1 MDQGPPPSRRWR
13 RRAHRFRPRQKG
25 SVRAKGHRDWLKSWL
40 QLLVRGNEPLR
51 KCRNGSHA
59 VDASDKDGEKQAEGG
74 HGFGKPQRGMSVV
87 GDTLDSNF
95 GLRTVLGMV
104 ACQRLAY
111 VFKTHDLMELKREL
125 AQAFYEGA
133 PFLSRSGPDVW
144 RPSARDAKLVHDR
157 AGAGALRHRAGLPP
171 RVRQD
176 RGSTASGQRQE
187 DSGRRKEGGRIL
199 PRELWTAQ

>member
-1 MDQGPPPSRRWR
+1 MDQGPPQSRRLR

-25 SVRAKGHRDWLKSWL
+25 SVRAKCHRDWLKSWL

-74 HGFGKPQRGMSVV
+74 HGFGKPQRRMSVV

-104 ACQRLAY
+104 ACQRSAY
-111 VFKTHDLMELKREL
+111 AFKTHDLMELGRQL

-133 PFLSRSGPDVW
+133 PFIPIRTPMFGVP
-144 RPSARDAKLVHDR
+144 ARDAKLVHDQ

-187 DSGRRKEGGRIL
+187 DSGRRKEGGRLL
-199 PRELWTAQ
+199 PRELWTVQ

>member
-25 SVRAKGHRDWLKSWL
+25 SVRAKCHRDWLKSWL
-40 QLLVRGNEPLR
+40 QLLVRGNELLP

-59 VDASDKDGEKQAEGG
+59 VDVPDKGGKHKAEGG

-104 ACQRLAY
+104 ACQ
-111 VFKTHDLMELKREL
+111 
-125 AQAFYEGA
+125 
-133 PFLSRSGPDVW
+133 
-144 RPSARDAKLVHDR
+144 
-157 AGAGALRHRAGLPP
+157 
-171 RVRQD
+171 
-176 RGSTASGQRQE
+176 
-187 DSGRRKEGGRIL
+187 
-199 PRELWTAQ
+199 